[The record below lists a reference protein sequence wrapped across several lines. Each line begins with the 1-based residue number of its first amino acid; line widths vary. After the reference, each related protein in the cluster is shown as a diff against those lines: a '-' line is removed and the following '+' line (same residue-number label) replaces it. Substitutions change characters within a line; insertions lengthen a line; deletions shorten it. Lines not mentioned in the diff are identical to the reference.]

1 MQWNSI
7 RTKILAA
14 LIACLLLGL
23 AGILALMNYSFER
36 NSQILAAESVSGA
49 QKLFSILEAREI
61 GKMTAVSDTLLANP
75 QIRDAFVARD
85 RDRLK
90 ALTAPLYVQLKRQGI
105 TNWMFH
111 SSPDMTVFLRA
122 HNPPKFGDHLNR
134 YLDRQVVAT
143 NSLVTGN
150 ELAKAGFALR
160 IIRPFYDAQGG
171 VTGYVEL
178 GEELGQFIHA
188 MKAQTGS
195 DFGILL
201 AKKYLDRQ
209 MWADS
214 SAVWHRRDNWNDNPE
229 FVVADKTSD
238 SDNLLS
244 FQGELSHLPAQGQVA
259 ERFQQG
265 DSVLVRGIFP
275 IYDAAGHTVGAMFVV
290 RDISSFYLAMRHTR
304 NVLVLATIAALAVG
318 ILLVLAL
325 LNRLVF
331 RRLRHIIRV
340 ATRVVGGDYQSEIPV
355 DSHDEVGEL
364 ELLFEQ
370 FRRIFVDL
378 LTSVPELQERERA

>member
-1 MQWNSI
+1 MHWNSI

-23 AGILALMNYSFER
+23 GGILALMNYSFER

-49 QKLFSILEAREI
+49 QKLFSILEAREV

-75 QIRDAFVARD
+75 QIRDALAQRD
-85 RDRLK
+85 RNRLTQ
-90 ALTAPLYVQLKRQGI
+90 LTAPLYVQFKQQGI

-111 SSPDMTVFLRA
+111 GSPDMTVFLRV

-134 YLDRQVVAT
+134 YIDRKVVET
-143 NSLVTGN
+143 NSVVSGN

-160 IIRPFYDAQGG
+160 ILRPFYDAQGQ

-178 GEELGQFIHA
+178 GEELGQFIHTL
-188 MKAQTGS
+188 KAQTGS

-201 AKKYLDRQ
+201 AKPYLNRQ

-214 SAVWHRRDNWNDNPE
+214 SAQLHRRDTWNDNPD

-238 SDNLLS
+238 TDSILR
-244 FQGELSHLPAQGQVA
+244 FQGELSHLPAQGQVL

-265 DSVLVRGIFP
+265 DSVFVRGLFP

-304 NVLVLATIAALAVG
+304 NVLVVVTIAALALG
-318 ILLVLAL
+318 ILLVLAM
-325 LNRLVF
+325 LNRLVI
-331 RRLRHIIRV
+331 RRLEHIIRV
-340 ATRVVGGDYQSEIPV
+340 ATRVVGGDYQTEIEV
-355 DSHDEVGEL
+355 NSHDEVGEL

-370 FRRIFVDL
+370 FRRVFVDL
-378 LTSVPELQERERA
+378 LSNVPELQERA

>member
-7 RTKILAA
+7 RTKILVA
-14 LIACLLLGL
+14 LIACLLIGLG
-23 AGILALMNYSFER
+23 GILALMNYSFER

-61 GKMTAVSDTLLANP
+61 GKMTAVSDSLLTNP
-75 QIRDAFVARD
+75 QIRDAFAQRD
-85 RDRLK
+85 RDRLN
-90 ALTAPLYVQLKRQGI
+90 ALTAPLYVQFKREGI

-111 SSPDMTVFLRA
+111 SAPDMTVFLRV

-134 YLDRQVVAT
+134 YLDREVVET
-143 NSLVTGN
+143 NALVSGN

-160 IIRPFYDAQGG
+160 ILRPFYDAQGG

-178 GEELGQFIHA
+178 GEELGQFIHT

-195 DFGILL
+195 DYGLL
-201 AKKYLDRQ
+201 LSKKFLDRQ

-214 SAVWHRRDNWNDNPE
+214 SATWHRRDNWDDNPSM
-229 FVVADKTSD
+229 VVADKTTD
-238 SDNLLS
+238 SDNLLRFS
-244 FQGELSHLPAQGQVA
+244 GELSQISAQGQVL

-265 DSVLVRGIFP
+265 DSVFVRGIFP

-304 NVLVLATIAALAVG
+304 NVLVLATIAACAVG
-318 ILLVLAL
+318 ILLVAAL

-331 RRLRHIIRV
+331 RRLQHIIEV
-340 ATRVVGGDYQSEIPV
+340 ATRVVGGDYQSEIQV

-370 FRRIFVDL
+370 FRRVFIDL
-378 LTSVPELQERERA
+378 LTSVPELRERA